1 MDLGLLRLWN
11 RLNSWW
17 ARQRGPDDDV
27 FLNNLYQ
34 EALGRPPD
42 PESRSRARESLQQGR
57 LSRAAIR
64 TLLLESPEH
73 QAYQVTRQLYQEML
87 GSAPSP
93 DERWTAVQLLQQNNL
108 DAETLRRAIRST
120 IKYELHQAPVPSS
133 EEPYR
138 ATTPP
143 REVWLELTTRCN
155 MVPPCIQCGR
165 SAVKEDEACWHDMP
179 AEIWQNL
186 LPVLQQ
192 ARTIGLHGGGEPLLY
207 PHLFDLLGRLDP
219 RRTTIGF
226 NTNGHLLTEDR
237 CVKLI
242 EHGVAWL
249 SVSLDA
255 ATPEMYLRL
264 RRSEH
269 LDRVLGNIRR
279 LNEIKAR
286 LGSERPRLE
295 VNMTVMGANLPE
307 MPRFVELA
315 SGLGAARVMFQQ
327 IKPGG
332 HWALQAPDGY
342 RFDYEGEE
350 LTHHLPEHAE
360 FAAQAWKRAGE
371 LGIPLEYE
379 IAYPETAVAFPAGQ
393 KPAPAICATGEAPEE
408 TPPYP
413 AGVLCG
419 DPWTKILVSVDGDVT
434 FCCYHN
440 NLVILG
446 NLKKQPFEE
455 VWNGLTARTVRQLLL
470 TKRTPLC
477 CQSCFRTPTS

>member
-1 MDLGLLRLWN
+1 MELGLLQLWN

-17 ARQRGPDDDV
+17 ARQRGPDDDL
-27 FLNNLYQ
+27 FLVELYQ
-34 EALGRPPD
+34 ETLGRAPD
-42 PESRSRARESLQQGR
+42 PESRSRALAALRGGE
-57 LSRAAIR
+57 LSRAAVR
-64 TLLLESPEH
+64 ALLLNSPERR
-73 QAYQVTRQLYQEML
+73 AYELTRQVYQEML
-87 GSAPSP
+87 GSEPSS
-93 DERWTAVQLLQQNNL
+93 DERWSAVQLLQNSL
-108 DAETLRRAIRST
+108 DTEPLRQAIRGT
-120 IKYELHQAPVPSS
+120 VKYELHQAPLPPDSPPHRVDSW
-133 EEPYR
+133 
-138 ATTPP
+138 P

-165 SAVKEDEACWHDMP
+165 SAVGDETCWHDMP
-179 AEIWQNL
+179 AEIWEEL

-192 ARTIGLHGGGEPLLY
+192 ARAIGLHGGGEPLLY
-207 PHLFDLLGRLDP
+207 PRLFDLLGRLDP
-219 RRTTIGF
+219 QRTAVGF
-226 NTNGHLLTEDR
+226 NTNGHLLTESN

-264 RRSEH
+264 RRTKH
-269 LDRVLGNIRR
+269 LDRVLANIRR

-295 VNMTVMGANLPE
+295 VNMTVMGTNLPE

-315 SGLGAARVMFQQ
+315 AELGAARVMFQQ

-332 HWALQAPDGY
+332 RWALQAPDGY

-350 LTHHLPEHAE
+350 LTHHLPEHAR
-360 FAAQAWKRAGE
+360 FAAQAWQRAHE

-379 IAYPETAVAFPAGQ
+379 IAYPETAGAFPAGP
-393 KPAPAICATGEAPEE
+393 KPAPLVCATGEEPAE

-413 AGVLCG
+413 AEVLCG
-419 DPWTKILVSVDGDVT
+419 DPWTKVLVSVDGDVT

-446 NLKKQPFEE
+446 NLQEKPFEQA
-455 VWNGLTARTVRQLLL
+455 WNGTTARVVRELLL

-477 CQSCFRTPTS
+477 CQSCFRAS